1 MATTRLGAIK
11 TVVTPPL
18 RVPSDRQQYTDRDAE
33 IESAIISRMGEEAQ
47 YLKRDIHE
55 IIAEKANRAGITK
68 SDPNWMAKLRNLQK
82 VEFDNYQKAIAKFQA
97 GYTHAQKQI
106 EQEEKFR
113 ARQEAAQDKLEA
125 KYSGAEARAIAQAD
139 KAIEREFPL
148 TAPGQA
154 QTPEQTAVMEDRYK
168 RLLAK
173 YKDLEL
179 MKVGLQPESQ
189 ILKEVPYGSKRGL
202 SEWVKNNQDKSMLQ
216 AYRDFATDPNYQYSE
231 EDFREYPQLAKA
243 LAMIAR
249 GDTAPFQG
257 NVPVRHLTDPNW
269 KGTAERIYLNY
280 QPSGKTVDQMI
291 EEMKVEEAKSASSQP
306 RAISATPSPNPQYT
320 QEYINRADR
329 VSNYVNRNAGAGD
342 WAKNLLSGPPPEE
355 NPAVLSGVDT
365 TPTEYPAWQKQVI
378 DTAGAIGSGLYDSFR
393 QIGNKAWDSLTN
405 W

>member
-291 EEMKVEEAKSASSQP
+291 EEMKAEESKANQI
-306 RAISATPSPNPQYT
+306 RAIAPSLENYHNRTMSEPTFGVPNEALT
-320 QEYINRADR
+320 GGREGK
-329 VSNYVNRNAGAGD
+329 SD
-342 WAKNLLSGPPPEE
+342 WYNLVTNLPMPKEAIP
-355 NPAVLSGVDT
+355 VL
-365 TPTEYPAWQKQVI
+365 
-378 DTAGAIGSGLYDSFR
+378 DTAGAILDPDTGLPAA
-393 QIGNKAWDSLTN
+393 IGKIGGKALSAVKETLFGGYKDPWENITY
-405 W
+405 